1 MQSRYNVYYKYVV
14 FSDDSLA
21 NYTTTE
27 LSMDV
32 QDGRTSLVSGESN
45 FQIDEP
51 SSHSSTPGMTL

>member
-51 SSHSSTPGMTL
+51 SHSSTPGMTL